1 MIIRTLFAVST
12 RTSLDR
18 SDRSFQILFNQYHE
32 IKFAR
37 DLISIFIHVSYHQAI
52 YIVKKKK

>member
-12 RTSLDR
+12 RTRLDR
-18 SDRSFQILFNQYHE
+18 SDRSFQILFNQYYE

-52 YIVKKKK
+52 YIVKKK